1 MSTPDLAGKN
11 AVVTGPTSGIG
22 KGTAMALAADG
33 ARLILVARNPQT
45 CADVAPEIRDA
56 GGVEP
61 ISIIAD
67 LSLLSEAKR
76 AADEILALDLPIHI
90 LVNNAGLVNKNR
102 RLTPEGLEETMA
114 VNYFAPFAMTLKLLP
129 ALHRAE
135 RARIVNVTS
144 NSYAIARLDF
154 DDLTFERRY
163 WMLGPYSVSKLGNIY
178 FSRELAHRLE
188 GTDITVNAAHP
199 GLIFTNLGLSNNSAF
214 AKKLIARIWRLF
226 AKDESEGHQCVVW
239 AATSPEL
246 EGVTG
251 KYIADSRVTEPKPI
265 ALRDEAARRLWDVS
279 ESTTGV
285 RWAGIP
291 PRG

>member
-1 MSTPDLAGKN
+1 MSPSDLAGKN

-22 KGTAMALAADG
+22 KGTALALAAAG
-33 ARLILVARNPQT
+33 ARVILVARNPDK
-45 CADVAPEIRDA
+45 CAGVTQQIRGA
-56 GGVEP
+56 GGPEP
-61 ISIIAD
+61 ITVIAD

-90 LVNNAGLVNKNR
+90 LVNNAGLVNRNR

-129 ALHRAE
+129 ALRRADQ
-135 RARIVNVTS
+135 ARIVNVTS
-144 NSYAIARLDF
+144 NSYVIARLDF

-178 FSRELAHRLE
+178 FSRELARRLE
-188 GTDITVNAAHP
+188 GSGITVNAAHP
-199 GLIFTNLGLSNNSAF
+199 GFIFTNLGLSNNSAF

-226 AKDESEGHQCVVW
+226 AKDESEGHECVVW
-239 AATSPEL
+239 AATAPEL

-251 KYIADSRVTEPKPI
+251 QYIADSKVTEPKPI
-265 ALRDEAARRLWDVS
+265 ARRDEAARRLWDVS
-279 ESTTGV
+279 EFTTGV
-285 RWAGIP
+285 LWQELG
-291 PRG
+291 

>member
-1 MSTPDLAGKN
+1 MSNSHLTGKN
-11 AVVTGPTSGIG
+11 VVVTGPTSGIG
-22 KGTAMALAADG
+22 KGTALALAADG
-33 ARLILVARNPQT
+33 ARLILVARNPDKCAAVAQT
-45 CADVAPEIRDA
+45 IRDE
-56 GGVEP
+56 GGPDP

-76 AADEILALDLPIHI
+76 AASEILALDLPIHI
-90 LVNNAGLVNKNR
+90 LVNNAGLVNKSR
-102 RLTPEGLEETMA
+102 RLTTEGLEETMA

-129 ALHRAE
+129 ALRRAE

-178 FSRELAHRLE
+178 FSRELSRRLE
-188 GTDITVNAAHP
+188 GTNITVNAVHP
-199 GLIFTNLGLSNNSAF
+199 GLIFTNLGIGNNSHF
-214 AKKLIARIWRLF
+214 AKRLIGLVWGLF
-226 AKDESEGHQCVVW
+226 AKDESEGHVSVAW

-246 EGVTG
+246 DGVTG
-251 KYIADSRVTEPKPI
+251 KYIAGCKVTQTKRI
-265 ALRDEAARRLWDVS
+265 ARRDDVARRLWDVS

-285 RWAGIP
+285 RWSED
-291 PRG
+291 

>member
-1 MSTPDLAGKN
+1 MSAKDLRGKN
-11 AVVTGPTSGIG
+11 VVVTGPTSGIG
-22 KGTAMALAADG
+22 KGTALALAARG
-33 ARLILVARNPQT
+33 AKLILVARNPDKS
-45 CADVAPEIRDA
+45 AAVARQIRDA

-61 ISIIAD
+61 VDVIAD

-90 LVNNAGLVNKNR
+90 LVNNAGLVNRKR

-129 ALHRAE
+129 ALGRAD

-144 NSYAIARLDF
+144 NSYAIARLRL

-163 WMLGPYSVSKLGNIY
+163 WLLGPYSASKLGNIY
-178 FSRELAHRLE
+178 FTRELARRLE
-188 GTDITVNAAHP
+188 GTSITVNAAHP
-199 GLIFTNLGLSNNSAF
+199 GLIFTNLGLGNNAHF
-214 AKKLIARIWRLF
+214 AKRLIGGVWRLF
-226 AKDESEGHQCVVW
+226 AKDESEGHVCIVW
-239 AATSPEL
+239 AATAPEL

-251 KYIADSRVTEPKPI
+251 QYIADSRVTEPKPI
-265 ALRDEAARRLWDVS
+265 ARRDDVARKLWNVS

-285 RWAGIP
+285 RWQ
-291 PRG
+291 RD

>member
-1 MSTPDLAGKN
+1 MMEDLSAKN

-22 KGTAMALAADG
+22 RGTALALAAAG
-33 ARLILVARNPQT
+33 AKLILVARNPDKCDQ
-45 CADVAPEIRDA
+45 VAKEIVDA
-56 GGVEP
+56 GGERPVCV
-61 ISIIAD
+61 IAD

-76 AADEILALDLPIHI
+76 AADEILALDVPIDI
-90 LVNNAGLVNKNR
+90 LVNNAGLVNRSR
-102 RLTPEGLEETMA
+102 RLTSEGLEETMA

-129 ALHRAE
+129 ALRRAE
-135 RARIVNVTS
+135 QARIVNVTS

-178 FSRELAHRLE
+178 FSRELARRLQ
-188 GTDITVNAAHP
+188 GTNITVNAAHP
-199 GLIFTNLGLSNNSAF
+199 GLIFTNLGLGNNAHI
-214 AKKLIARIWRLF
+214 AKKLIGGVWRLF
-226 AKDESEGHQCVVW
+226 AKDESEGHVCIVW

-251 KYIADSRVTEPKPI
+251 QYIADSKVTQPKAV

-285 RWAGIP
+285 RWELGS
-291 PRG
+291 